1 MEKESQNAQRH
12 GWCLPPLNLA
22 WGISYVQTFY
32 ILPSLCLGFAC
43 SPASSPSFREI
54 CLFPK
59 DNKVVHIEPQCP
71 SSLGTPLVL
80 LAPPQIV
87 WLPAQAH
94 LWAEAPCALEHPAT
108 RTLPAVVPQQEPR
121 ARAARAG
128 QGSGHWYSVPASV
141 PEWLGTARWESLSQT
156 VYFSSVRA
164 GCLPIAVCLQ
174 NPPWK
179 CSALKR
185 WTNAPTAREWTNIYK
200 DEGTWQNDH
209 ILW

>member
-1 MEKESQNAQRH
+1 MLVGPFNPQTWAKPCRDLRTHLASTASQPQNLPHTPVWPFLDLRWQFPVLENITRNLKIIMEKESQNAQRH

-71 SSLGTPLVL
+71 SSLGAPLVL

-141 PEWLGTARWESLSQT
+141 PE
-156 VYFSSVRA
+156 
-164 GCLPIAVCLQ
+164 
-174 NPPWK
+174 
-179 CSALKR
+179 
-185 WTNAPTAREWTNIYK
+185 
-200 DEGTWQNDH
+200 
-209 ILW
+209 